1 MKKLIIKI
9 LREETEWFEQIVDEY
24 DESSPSFAF
33 NFIEKKLKNKKSY
46 NNYDYL
52 IHKDK
57 NFYRISEKIETRL
70 SHYLVSIEDD
80 FNLNTVKEELFR
92 VFNSN
97 MYSDRLRKDYKKLY
111 QDIFE

>member
-1 MKKLIIKI
+1 MKKSIIKI
-9 LREETEWFEQIVDEY
+9 LREETEWFEYVVNEY
-24 DESSPSFAF
+24 DESSPRFAF

-46 NNYDYL
+46 NNYDYV
-52 IHKDK
+52 IHKDR
-57 NFYRISEKIETRL
+57 NFYRISEKIGTRL
-70 SHYLVSIEDD
+70 SHYLSLIEDD

-97 MYSDRLRKDYKKLY
+97 MYSDELRKDYKKLY